1 MVMAADAD
9 INAAFGGQAQIDC
22 EHLAVW
28 VVEIATRR
36 IVRKPCKACQDTA
49 TATPR
54 PMVPNRL
61 AS

>member
-9 INAAFGGQAQIDC
+9 VNAAFGEQRQANCD
-22 EHLAVW
+22 HLAVW

-36 IVRKPCKACQDTA
+36 IVRKPCKACQDAA
-49 TATPR
+49 TAHSR
-54 PMVPNRL
+54 PMVPDRL